1 MDEEIIQN
9 LNEKLDRVIQQ
20 SRGVLEDEEF
30 QERVESVRQ
39 RLVEQIQQHPVG
51 SIAAGLLA
59 GYLIGKIFSSSD

>member
-30 QERVESVRQ
+30 QERVETIRQ
-39 RLVEQIQQHPVG
+39 RMADQIRQHPVG
-51 SIAAGLLA
+51 SVAAGLLA
-59 GYLIGKIFSSSD
+59 GYLIGKIFSSRD